1 MSEITTN
8 FTNPS
13 MNKKG
18 QRNTLKKAVVPNT
31 LTLLQHV
38 DFMHRSESIW
48 LLDQCYR
55 QPIIVIRCRAFTG
68 AI

>member
-1 MSEITTN
+1 MQWPLCVDKSKQHNYSHFIVSEIRTN

-13 MNKKG
+13 MYKKG

-38 DFMHRSESIW
+38 DFMT
-48 LLDQCYR
+48 QK
-55 QPIIVIRCRAFTG
+55 
-68 AI
+68 